1 MIDMSVS
8 TSSTAHRMEFHD
20 IFGPEIGSWD
30 FGNSSMMEMFQIGT
44 TGDGYSMQTGQ
55 FASEPMLLQNTQPL
69 QVPRNSNASRAA
81 QSGSN
86 MEPSSLDLQKMW
98 FTRLSSPEEDSSRF
112 TPLSP
117 AQSPTASVSDVA
129 DISDQYRLRL
139 SKEIFSPLP
148 QDDPLPSSDFLAS
161 QPHYTL
167 CIGGKL
173 TLG

>member
-1 MIDMSVS
+1 MIDMTVS
-8 TSSTAHRMEFHD
+8 ASSNAHIMEFHD

-30 FGNSSMMEMFQIGT
+30 FGNSSMMEMFQIGP
-44 TGDGYSMQTGQ
+44 GGYSMQAGQ
-55 FASEPMLLQNTQPL
+55 IASEPMLLQNTQPL
-69 QVPRNSNASRAA
+69 QLPRNSNASRAT
-81 QSGSN
+81 QSGSD
-86 MEPSSLDLQKMW
+86 MEPSSPDLEKMW
-98 FTRLSSPEEDSSRF
+98 FTRLSSPEEDSTRF

-161 QPHYTL
+161 QPY
-167 CIGGKL
+167 
-173 TLG
+173 